1 MHRGR
6 TFRSHLRDSSASDG
20 RTDDHLLKHGG
31 RIVAV
36 TNCSVKVTKYA
47 TNDCCMS
54 TCIDLFGDKSK
65 LGCHVRSRR
74 LTITMSIYLCASSY
88 LNKYV
93 STYVCVHHVLHRILN
108 WRVLSK
114 GINTSSSNTNTYS
127 TIYNLGYYM
136 IGYWRQKIISNWRT
150 AFQIKTKSFRYCF
163 SPPKIISSPNQYTVS
178 RDSSILLI

>member
-1 MHRGR
+1 MLFHSFKILTRALDFEDASRYVGAYKDLR
-6 TFRSHLRDSSASDG
+6 DYNGLSGLSAHDGCTQKPPQSLTKYCRWKTSLTGFLSLFPLNSIRSHICNEVGLLRVICAIASLQ
-20 RTDDHLLKHGG
+20 TDDHLLKHGG

-93 STYVCVHHVLHRILN
+93 PTCVFI
-108 WRVLSK
+108 
-114 GINTSSSNTNTYS
+114 
-127 TIYNLGYYM
+127 M
-136 IGYWRQKIISNWRT
+136 
-150 AFQIKTKSFRYCF
+150 F
-163 SPPKIISSPNQYTVS
+163 YTGF
-178 RDSSILLI
+178 